1 MYFGEVVEW
10 FKALVL
16 KTSEVQA
23 SVGSNPTL
31 SAISFFMAES
41 QIQKPRYIFL
51 RDPAGLSCHKR
62 KPARRSVG
70 DTVGKKD
77 VPGLLKF

>member
-1 MYFGEVVEW
+1 MVEW

-31 SAISFFMAES
+31 SATILSRLSGAFFYYGSTMLYFE
-41 QIQKPRYIFL
+41 Y
-51 RDPAGLSCHKR
+51 GEKR
-62 KPARRSVG
+62 
-70 DTVGKKD
+70 TELFKKER
-77 VPGLLKF
+77 

>member
-1 MYFGEVVEW
+1 MVEW

-31 SAISFFMAES
+31 SARGFES
-41 QIQKPRYIFL
+41 HPLRHDFTAPFQARFLLWERYALF
-51 RDPAGLSCHKR
+51 
-62 KPARRSVG
+62 
-70 DTVGKKD
+70 
-77 VPGLLKF
+77 

>member
-1 MYFGEVVEW
+1 MVEW

-31 SAISFFMAES
+31 SATIT
-41 QIQKPRYIFL
+41 PRLYRRVFL
-51 RDPAGLSCHKR
+51 LQVQHGLFCLRRKR
-62 KPARRSVG
+62 
-70 DTVGKKD
+70 T
-77 VPGLLKF
+77 

>member
-1 MYFGEVVEW
+1 MVEW

-31 SAISFFMAES
+31 SAMI
-41 QIQKPRYIFL
+41 IPRLL
-51 RDPAGLSCHKR
+51 RRVFCYRGAAWFILNTAKR
-62 KPARRSVG
+62 N
-70 DTVGKKD
+70 
-77 VPGLLKF
+77 

>member
-31 SAISFFMAES
+31 SAISFFYIYLTES
-41 QIQKPRYIFL
+41 KIQKPRYIFL
-51 RDPAGLSCHKR
+51 RDS
-62 KPARRSVG
+62 RR
-70 DTVGKKD
+70 TEL
-77 VPGLLKF
+77 P

>member
-31 SAISFFMAES
+31 SAKNFCFIM
-41 QIQKPRYIFL
+41 
-51 RDPAGLSCHKR
+51 
-62 KPARRSVG
+62 
-70 DTVGKKD
+70 
-77 VPGLLKF
+77 

>member
-1 MYFGEVVEW
+1 MKRPLSRRLTETYFFNIIFAVYYGEVVEW

-31 SAISFFMAES
+31 SAITEHDNA
-41 QIQKPRYIFL
+41 PVRLRPGRLCYIAFI
-51 RDPAGLSCHKR
+51 S
-62 KPARRSVG
+62 SS
-70 DTVGKKD
+70 
-77 VPGLLKF
+77 LL

>member
-1 MYFGEVVEW
+1 MVEW

-31 SAISFFMAES
+31 SATILPRLSGAFFIMRALCF
-41 QIQKPRYIFL
+41 IL
-51 RDPAGLSCHKR
+51 NTA
-62 KPARRSVG
+62 
-70 DTVGKKD
+70 KKN
-77 VPGLLKF
+77 

>member
-1 MYFGEVVEW
+1 MVEW

-31 SAISFFMAES
+31 SAI
-41 QIQKPRYIFL
+41 FL
-51 RDPAGLSCHKR
+51 R
-62 KPARRSVG
+62 RRQALAKIKKIIKQTLAKQLKIVY
-70 DTVGKKD
+70 TV
-77 VPGLLKF
+77 